1 MLMGAAYALLWI
13 AALAYAWYARRD
25 ILWTGRAATGIT
37 IVSWGLLTIS
47 LGQRALAAGH
57 WPLTNRYEFALC
69 FVWAILGLYLLLET
83 SWRERQAGGF
93 VLAVALL
100 VATYAVLR
108 PADERAIAPLLP
120 ALRSGWLQIH
130 VLTTLVGYA
139 AFGVAAGLGLMQLIR
154 WKMLENESILSR
166 PEAVL
171 KGATQHPEKSSA
183 PFDTRPAS
191 LGATQAASPKILAR
205 EEIER
210 TMNRVVALGFP
221 WLTLGI
227 LTGAIWAQNAWGR
240 YWGWDPK
247 ETWALVTWLWYLLIL
262 HVRPLRSWRGQRLA
276 GLVVVGF
283 GIVIFTFIGVPWL
296 VRTVRLESL
305 HGF

>member
-1 MLMGAAYALLWI
+1 MLIGAAYALLWVT
-13 AALAYAWYARRD
+13 LATYIWHAKAGKF
-25 ILWTGRAATGIT
+25 WTGWIATGTT
-37 IVSWGLLTIS
+37 IISWGLLTAALI
-47 LGQRALAAGH
+47 QRALAAGH

-69 FVWAILGLYLLLET
+69 FVWAILSIYLLLEA
-83 SWRERQAGGF
+83 SWRERRAGGF

-120 ALRSGWLQIH
+120 ALRSTWLQIH

-139 AFGVAAGLGLMQLIR
+139 AFGVATGLGLMQLIR
-154 WKMLENESILSR
+154 WASLEEEPLPQEGMSAGTLSR
-166 PEAVL
+166 EGV
-171 KGATQHPEKSSA
+171 
-183 PFDTRPAS
+183 
-191 LGATQAASPKILAR
+191 
-205 EEIER
+205 ER
-210 TMNRVVALGFP
+210 TMERVVALGFP

-262 HVRPLRSWRGQRLA
+262 HVRPLRSWRGRRLA
-276 GLVVVGF
+276 GLVVAGF
-283 GIVIFTFIGVPWL
+283 GIVLFTFIGVPWL